1 MSVYKQGKKGIYWY
15 EFAFRAKRIR
25 QSTRQR
31 NANMARHME
40 AAHRTALLRGEV
52 GIKDPTRIPTVVEFA
67 KRFLLSIETNSAH
80 KPRTIKFYR
89 TSVKG
94 LLEFDTLANARIDT
108 VDEALVD
115 AYKTHRK
122 GCVSRRGRP
131 YNVSTINRE
140 LAALRRMLGVA
151 HEWKLIHRIPRVRQ
165 LRGATGREFILSPEE
180 ETLYLGA
187 AEPEYHDFAIL
198 LLDAGLRPGEA
209 LSLEWTE
216 VHLKPAAGSERGYLT
231 IPATKAKNSKA
242 RHIPLTPRLSRLLAS
257 RTRKKGHVLEGEGQP
272 LTPRWVQKQH
282 DALRNILKLS
292 DGFVPHSLRHTF
304 GTRLGLAGADA
315 FTIMRLMGHSS
326 IVVSQRYVHP
336 TPDALERAIASMAG
350 MWGSEKMSPPKS
362 TPVFSESPMNRAS

>member
-15 EFAFRAKRIR
+15 EFSFRGKRLR

-31 NANMARHME
+31 NANIAGQME
-40 AAHRTALLRGEV
+40 ATHRTALLKGEI
-52 GIKDPTRIPTVVEFA
+52 GIKDPTRIPTLAEFTEP
-67 KRFLLSIETNSAH
+67 FLASIETNSSH
-80 KPRTIKFYR
+80 KPRTIKCYR

-94 LLEFDTLANARIDT
+94 LLEFETLAKARLDT
-108 VDEALVD
+108 VDEAMVD
-115 AYKTHRK
+115 AYKIHRK

-131 YNVSTINRE
+131 YNPSTINRE
-140 LAALRRMLGVA
+140 LATLRRILGVA
-151 HEWKLIHRIPRVRQ
+151 HEWKLIQRIPRVRQ

-231 IPATKAKNSKA
+231 ILATKAKNSKA

-257 RTRKKGHVLEGEGQP
+257 RTRKKGHVLEGGGQP
-272 LTPRWVQKQH
+272 FTARWVQKHH
-282 DALRNILKLS
+282 DALRGIPQLS

-304 GTRLGLAGADA
+304 GTRLGLAGADT

-350 MWGSEKMSPPKS
+350 MWGLRK
-362 TPVFSESPMNRAS
+362 